1 MDNPGDSYTPVWRTP
16 LAMALLA
23 WMGLAIGA
31 IVGVWRGLETLPPG
45 VVLGLAAGLLVACP
59 VLLLIW
65 SFWTM
70 MRDPVTGWIAP
81 SALLAFLGGMVPA
94 WGPLLDAGVRL
105 NFESHRPTYEA
116 VVADAAAG
124 RLARLSAA
132 PGGWVEEDRDG
143 LRFRYRGGRPER
155 IDFIWA
161 RNAYIEAGVRY
172 NARPCRPTPRM
183 KCLGAGLPLANGY
196 SHYVL
201 LRP

>member
-1 MDNPGDSYTPVWRTP
+1 MDDPGDSFTPVWRSP
-16 LAMALLA
+16 LAMVLLA
-23 WMGLAIGA
+23 WMVLAIGGILGA
-31 IVGVWRGLETLPPG
+31 WRAMEALPPMMA
-45 VVLGLAAGLLVACP
+45 LGLAMGLFVLAP
-59 VLLLIW
+59 VLLLAW

-81 SALLAFLGGMVPA
+81 SALLTFLGAMVPA

-105 NFESHRPTYEA
+105 NFETHHAAYD
-116 VVADAAAG
+116 VIVADSRAG
-124 RLARLSAA
+124 RLMRASSS

-155 IDFIWA
+155 IDFIWS
-161 RNAYIEAGVRY
+161 RNQFLEAGVRY
-172 NARPCRPTPRM
+172 NARPCRPTVRV
-183 KCLGAGLPLANGY
+183 KCLAAGLPLDNGY